1 MAIELE
7 KEVEDDDTVHWS
19 INNPCN

>member
-19 INNPCN
+19 INNPYN